1 MKKPET
7 TLTFQEAEKA
17 IKTIKTIIPKLSQG
31 EKATLE
37 LILDEDAQ
45 NAISQSAED
54 FERGDVL
61 TLEEL
66 KNLQYVIF
74 GNCC

>member
-17 IKTIKTIIPKLSQG
+17 IKTIKTIIPKLSEG

-66 KNLQYVIF
+66 KNL
-74 GNCC
+74 